1 MQPQITATEPLE
13 VIEMTRE
20 RYKIHGCLSEQEIEE
35 LLMYEFSITQS
46 LSLKDQLRKYLLRV
60 KDNNPEYA
68 RKMQTDL
75 ERLVNKAALGK
86 EDIRAICFTLSD
98 YLGGFAIRHDGHSY
112 TTFNGRLVAASE
124 FRKNTYWLSDRAKSK
139 KTNKPNF

>member
-46 LSLKDQLRKYLLRV
+46 LSLKDQLRKYLLKV
-60 KDNNPEYA
+60 KDGNPEYA
-68 RKMQTDL
+68 RRMQIDL
-75 ERLVNKAALGK
+75 ERVVNKHPIGEK
-86 EDIRAICFTLSD
+86 DIKSICFTLSD
-98 YLGGFAIRHDGHSY
+98 YLGGFIIRHEGQSY
-112 TTFNGRLVAASE
+112 TLFNGKLVIASK
-124 FRKNTYWLSDRAKSK
+124 FRKNTYWLSDRTKSK
-139 KTNKPNF
+139 KT